1 MDFRFR
7 CGAFIESKSPKSISC
22 RSKPNRYDLHV
33 FQRFGDSAYD
43 TVSLSKYFNFFQ
55 QNGVVL
61 GVVKK
66 KKKKKTNKQ
75 TNDGTKWC
83 RILLGFQIFPSL
95 YILSFT
101 LRGPQL
107 SLSHSRLASH
117 WPEQV
122 LATGS
127 LRQTTASIRFNGL
140 SLYSFETLSWF
151 IHLQPQ
157 VHCILYLVYTIILSS
172 IPPVTVTYLFVE
184 LVYLV
189 YPFMFFSLCFLLL
202 PT

>member
-1 MDFRFR
+1 M
-7 CGAFIESKSPKSISC
+7 
-22 RSKPNRYDLHV
+22 V
-33 FQRFGDSAYD
+33 
-43 TVSLSKYFNFFQ
+43 
-55 QNGVVL
+55 QNGVVFCQVPRFFL
-61 GVVKK
+61 HY
-66 KKKKKTNKQ
+66 
-75 TNDGTKWC
+75 
-83 RILLGFQIFPSL
+83 IFFLL
-95 YILSFT
+95 LSEV
-101 LRGPQL
+101 LN
-107 SLSHSRLASH
+107 SLSRSCLASH

-172 IPPVTVTYLFVE
+172 IPPVTVTYLFFE

-189 YPFMFFSLCFLLL
+189 YPFMFFTITYLKCFVFYIVSSNS
-202 PT
+202 

>member
-1 MDFRFR
+1 MICMSFRGLVILHMKPFHR
-7 CGAFIESKSPKSISC
+7 VSI
-22 RSKPNRYDLHV
+22 LI
-33 FQRFGDSAYD
+33 F
-43 TVSLSKYFNFFQ
+43 FNKTMSYWVLLKKRKKKKQ
-55 QNGVVL
+55 TNKQMMVQNGVVFCQVSRFFL
-61 GVVKK
+61 HY
-66 KKKKKTNKQ
+66 
-75 TNDGTKWC
+75 
-83 RILLGFQIFPSL
+83 IF
-95 YILSFT
+95 F
-101 LRGPQL
+101 L
-107 SLSHSRLASH
+107 SLSEVLNSLSRSRLASH
-117 WPEQV
+117 WLKQV
-122 LATGS
+122 LTTGS

-172 IPPVTVTYLFVE
+172 IPPVTVTYLFFE